1 MKNIPAYF
9 DGNTV
14 RTLDAYPFVKNQRL
28 IITILDDTEKE
39 HAEARAQKKDT
50 SFIFAMQGI
59 LSHDDVEDIRK
70 NRHLKFKES

>member
-28 IITILDDTEKE
+28 IITILDDTEKGGFAVIAYSGE
-39 HAEARAQKKDT
+39 QRTITRAKERHIFYFCHAGHFVT
-50 SFIFAMQGI
+50 
-59 LSHDDVEDIRK
+59 
-70 NRHLKFKES
+70 